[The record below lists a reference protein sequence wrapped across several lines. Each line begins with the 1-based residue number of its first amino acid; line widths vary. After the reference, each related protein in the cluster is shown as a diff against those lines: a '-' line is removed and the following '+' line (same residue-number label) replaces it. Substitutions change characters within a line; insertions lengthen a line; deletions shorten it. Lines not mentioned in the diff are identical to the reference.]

1 VASAESL
8 CERAHVWARQGRY
21 REAEAAYREAV
32 RTDPGRVRAYL
43 GLGLVLR
50 RQRRSAE
57 AEAVFKQAILLKPDG
72 VSAHL
77 ELGAALFE
85 QTR

>member
-1 VASAESL
+1 MAEGESL
-8 CERAHVWARQGRY
+8 CERAHVWARHGRY
-21 REAEAAYREAV
+21 CEAEVAYREAV
-32 RTDPGRVRAYL
+32 RTDPGRLRAYL

-57 AEAVFKQAILLKPDG
+57 AETAFKQAILLKPDG

-77 ELGAALFE
+77 EPGGALL
-85 QTR
+85 R